1 MSNISRE
8 AQIYNALR
16 AFVSST
22 TMPDETALS
31 MPDLHDKWSPGV
43 AYAADKVLR
52 HNGGLYRVVTPHT
65 SQAHQPPDAEGMLAI
80 YRPVVQESTG
90 TKEDPI
96 PYLYGMDVHTGL
108 YYVYQG
114 ALWRAKVDM
123 LPCVWPPAEGNEW
136 EAVQ

>member
-1 MSNISRE
+1 MDKLRSA
-8 AQIYNALR
+8 AQLRNALR
-16 AFVSST
+16 LFVASAKLSD
-22 TMPDETALS
+22 DEALS
-31 MPDLHDKWSPGV
+31 VSDLHDKWSPGV
-43 AYAADKVLR
+43 AYAADKVLQ

-80 YRPVVQESTG
+80 YRPIVQEATG
-90 TKEDPI
+90 TQEDPI